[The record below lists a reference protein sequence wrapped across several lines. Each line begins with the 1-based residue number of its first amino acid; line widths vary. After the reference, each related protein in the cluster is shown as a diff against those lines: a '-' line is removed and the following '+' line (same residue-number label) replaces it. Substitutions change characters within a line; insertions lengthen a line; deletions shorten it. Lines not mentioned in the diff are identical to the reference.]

1 VVVVP
6 RFVHQSLAELYVRG
20 LDGQRLLF
28 PVYEVLPHLLLRA
41 LLYYLLSVLLLCFL
55 TDYLAIYAIALFILY
70 TIA

>member
-41 LLYYLLSVLLLCFL
+41 LLYYLLLLCFL